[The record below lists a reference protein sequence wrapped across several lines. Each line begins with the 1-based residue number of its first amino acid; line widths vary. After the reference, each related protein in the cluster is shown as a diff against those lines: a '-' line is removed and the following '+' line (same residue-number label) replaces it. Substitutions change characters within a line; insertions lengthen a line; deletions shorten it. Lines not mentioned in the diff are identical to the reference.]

1 MRLVIGCAA
10 LVLSVFATGC
20 SLGQGEGEV
29 KSDALV
35 ARDCWYDAYDL
46 RPDFFA
52 AIPYRETLNMRVQR
66 GTDLQEV
73 SDGLAVLVEDVA
85 WVRRDFLDKPLQ
97 VTLPPG
103 VLPPGALSPPP
114 PPDDQPAMHV
124 SLYLQKSC
132 HNQNV
137 ILYAVSGT
145 ITFHSLFSGDPNE
158 AEATEKYTDG
168 EFDIQM
174 GDPRDAPVGSTANK
188 IPEELQSR
196 VTGFFRFY
204 FERGQPGQPFP

>member
-1 MRLVIGCAA
+1 MRLAIGCAA
-10 LVLSVFATGC
+10 LVLFVFATGC